1 MITLESNYLISYN
14 KEICKSVLAEINK
27 NKEDPNYHKKKIKE
41 DLSVFF
47 ISLHLVMEIGLNGF
61 FRKIHLKQIKKEL
74 EPIKVAENL
83 DSISFIDKTILFIY
97 NSKFDFDDIQKATN
111 YHKIIGKIRNFNEI
125 RNKLMHGH
133 SIGFDIGDLKD
144 GKLPENFEDSKLF
157 KLLTIENCKKQIEL
171 FLEIMEGMSYYFESL
186 ESDYSKD
193 DIKKFKDLY
202 LSGDFIIEEYK
213 KL

>member
-1 MITLESNYLISYN
+1 MITLESNYLISHN
-14 KEICKSVLAEINK
+14 KEICKSILVEINK
-27 NKEDPNYHKKKIKE
+27 NKENSDYHKMKIKE

-47 ISLHLVMEIGLNGF
+47 ISLHLVLEIGLNAF

-74 EPIKVAENL
+74 DPIKVAENL
-83 DSISFIDKTILFIY
+83 DGISFIDKTILFIY
-97 NSKFDFDDIQKATN
+97 NSKFNFDDIQKATD
-111 YHKIIGKIRNFNEI
+111 YHKIIRKIKNFNEI

-133 SIGFDIGDLKD
+133 SIGFDIGNLED
-144 GKLPENFEDSKLF
+144 GKLPESFEDSKLF
-157 KLLTIENCKKQIEL
+157 KLLTIKNCENQIEL

-202 LSGDFIIEEYK
+202 LSGDFILEEYK